1 MPGPYC
7 FYYHGIVIYL
17 KIWDDNLSSIGL
29 FDQDCCDYPK
39 SFVVSYK
46 FSDLFFFSISAK
58 KEMRIFDWD
67 YTESIIA
74 FGRIV
79 IFTILILPIHIF
91 PPFFQ
96 RFKVFIVNFL
106 KLFG

>member
-1 MPGPYC
+1 
-7 FYYHGIVIYL
+7 
-17 KIWDDNLSSIGL
+17 
-29 FDQDCCDYPK
+29 
-39 SFVVSYK
+39 
-46 FSDLFFFSISAK
+46 
-58 KEMRIFDWD
+58 MRIFDWD